1 MSPLVYFMHSSTKPF
16 PNSDLPNIDGKA
28 KCNACETLERCVSNW
43 LDRALIR
50 HIYPIL
56 EFCGP
61 TEAGEAIY
69 RKGDT
74 VESLLIVRSGS
85 VRVLKPLGG
94 NSYDVEGFYFPG
106 DLFSLCALD
115 EKVQEYDVFSLK
127 ETVICQLPLKYLES
141 IGSSFPRFQQ
151 LLVSELTAM
160 IRRQSQRLYSERHL
174 SAEDRVRLFLKSIF
188 ERNLEEIVKN
198 RGRFALPMTKR
209 DIAFFLGMSPESLS
223 RILKELEAQGV
234 INNHFNHIVFRD
246 IKQIMHSTV
255 I

>member
-1 MSPLVYFMHSSTKPF
+1 MHSSTKPF

-115 EKVQEYDVFSLK
+115 ERVQEYDVFALE
-127 ETVICQLPLKYLES
+127 ETVICHLPLKYLDS
-141 IGSSFPRFQQ
+141 INSSFPRFQQ
-151 LLVSELTAM
+151 LLVSELTAK
-160 IRRQSQRLYSERHL
+160 IRRQSQRLYAERHL
-174 SAEDRVRLFLKSIF
+174 DVEDRVRLFLKRIF
-188 ERNLEEIVKN
+188 EHNLELIIKN

-209 DIAFFLGMSPESLS
+209 DIALFLGMSPESLS
-223 RILKELEAQGV
+223 RILKKLEAQGM
-234 INNHFNHIVFRD
+234 INNHFKHIEFRD
-246 IKQIMHSTV
+246 IKQVMHP
-255 I
+255 IEI